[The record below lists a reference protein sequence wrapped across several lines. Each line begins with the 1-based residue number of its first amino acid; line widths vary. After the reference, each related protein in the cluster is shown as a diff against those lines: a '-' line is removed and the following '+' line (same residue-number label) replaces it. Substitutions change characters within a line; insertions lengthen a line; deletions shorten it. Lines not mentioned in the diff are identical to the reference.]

1 MADKKSE
8 QKEIEAKLEKLQA
21 TKLDP
26 DTNESKS
33 YELNLKKRE
42 KDVRKFVYERY
53 YEMRDDPRRKEA
65 EEDWDMADKEYR
77 QYVPE
82 IDPDD
87 WRSYLNLPDAF
98 SAIQTQMQETIDRKS
113 RPVLA
118 AVEDSDEP
126 IAEFSTAVMNYNM
139 NCTGYDYQYFLAKLS
154 AAIRGTAF
162 LMDYWRKDVRVVK
175 DPTVGENGE
184 ITYKDREVVDFDD
197 DFTEWVP
204 NEYIFVDEKAKHID
218 EAVDMARREILNVD
232 EFHRIYDDKP
242 GFENAQYVVPGGE
255 TTTRSFFQ
263 MPKDMT
269 EQDVEIIHYY
279 NRSIDAYWV
288 VANNVPI
295 RMDPIPYKHKEL
307 PLGVVYQYRIPG
319 FFYGMGVPKVIFY
332 LTEERKAI
340 RRLNLDRQKLNIA
353 GAFLHNNSYD
363 IDDEEMT
370 LAPGRFISVDT
381 QGQPITN
388 ALQRV
393 DFGDVS
399 ASYFRTEEILLEDM
413 RRGHGIDDR
422 IVVSNQATT
431 ATQAAIVKESSLK
444 RLNMLSTL
452 DEMDNVKRI
461 GKLKW
466 SNIQFFYSVPIMERI
481 TEKNED
487 RDQKVQRRVTV
498 EGKKFT
504 IVDDDGGP
512 KLKMEEVRGKSALRL
527 DTQFG
532 KYLQKNYDIEVSAEA
547 YTPPSKAIQQT
558 KAQELFSLFLSNPA
572 TLAKMEI
579 NGAMN
584 EMLKLNNLDTDKWL
598 RPEAAPVHQMEM
610 LADAENMIMA
620 AGQPLAPTDG
630 ATEEHTMVHIEFARR
645 AEFQQLPDEIQ
656 ALFEDHILGETGQN
670 PATSGLGAMD
680 GGSPP
685 GIPAPGNGFAPNT
698 TEPQAQVADLQ
709 ATNFANPE

>member
-1 MADKKSE
+1 MKQLVDAKIDPNSKESE
-8 QKEIEAKLEKLQA
+8 
-21 TKLDP
+21 
-26 DTNESKS
+26 S
-33 YELNLKKRE
+33 YELKLKKRE
-42 KDVRKFVYERY
+42 RQVRKFVYERY
-53 YEMRDDPRRKEA
+53 YEMRDDPRRREA
-65 EEDWDMADKEYR
+65 EEDWEMADKEFR

-98 SAIQTQMQETIDRKS
+98 SAIQTQMQETIERKS
-113 RPVLA
+113 RPILA
-118 AVEDSDEP
+118 AVEESDEP
-126 IAEFSTAVMNYNM
+126 IADFSTAVMNYNM
-139 NCTGYDYQYFLAKLS
+139 NCTGYDYQYFLAKLA
-154 AAIRGTAF
+154 AAIRGTSF

-175 DPTVGENGE
+175 DPKLGDDGE
-184 ITYKDREVVDFDD
+184 ITYQDREVVDYDD
-197 DFTEWVP
+197 DYTEWVP
-204 NEYIFVDEKAKHID
+204 NEYIYVDEKAKHID
-218 EAVDMARREILNVD
+218 EAVDTARREILNID
-232 EFHRIYDDKP
+232 EFHRIYDNKV
-242 GFENAQYVVPGGE
+242 GFKNGEYVVMGGE

-269 EQDVEIIHYY
+269 EHDVEVLHYY

-319 FFYGMGVPKVIFY
+319 FFWGMGVPKVIFY
-332 LTEERKAI
+332 LTEERKAL

-353 GAFLHNNSYD
+353 GAFLHNNSFD
-363 IDDEEMT
+363 IDDEDMT

-381 QGQPITN
+381 QGQPINN

-413 RRGHGIDDR
+413 RRGHGVDDR

-431 ATQAAIVKESSLK
+431 ATQAAIVKESALK

-452 DEMDNVKRI
+452 DEMDNVRRI

-466 SNIQFFYSVPIMERI
+466 SNIQFFYPVPVMERI
-481 TEKNED
+481 TENNEE
-487 RDQKVQRRVTV
+487 RDKKVQRRITV
-498 EGKKFT
+498 EGKKFS
-504 IVDDDGGP
+504 IVEGDGGP
-512 KLKMEEVRGKSALRL
+512 QLKMEEVRGKSALRL
-527 DTQFG
+527 DNKFG

-584 EMLKLNNLDTDKWL
+584 EMLRLNNMNADKWL
-598 RPEAAPVHQMEM
+598 RPEAAPVHEMEM

-620 AGQPLAPTDG
+620 AGQPLAPTEG
-630 ATEEHTMVHIEFARR
+630 ATEEHTMVHLNYTKT
-645 AEFQQLPDEIQ
+645 AEFQELSDEIQ
-656 ALFEDHILGETGQN
+656 AIISDHIMGETQGN
-670 PATSGLGAMD
+670 PATAGLAGAGGGLG
-680 GGSPP
+680 GPP
-685 GIPAPGNGFAPNT
+685 GAPGPSTGFAPNT

-709 ATNFANPE
+709 PTNFANPE